1 MSNSAQQDKTE
12 MEAAWSIID
21 ANFDPEFLFGQEGY
35 QFVLS
40 HAIRSSTHPLVTGVT
55 LLVGMAP
62 LTNGGNIQIFPGAAT
77 QLNVLAV
84 LVNYPQSQKSQ
95 MTKIT
100 KDIGDCLDVHI
111 LDLLKKKTEETLESQ
126 NRPVQEP
133 HVPARPRVLPRV
145 ASAVLASFTPAKFF
159 EKCSGDVQQLDN
171 ADDIG
176 LPSCAEAFTWE
187 DSPTRMGC
195 MHLSQLLAFSAMTTI
210 GPLLLRWW

>member
-1 MSNSAQQDKTE
+1 MSNSAQQNKTE
-12 MEAAWSIID
+12 MEAAWSFID
-21 ANFDPEFLFGQEGY
+21 ANFDPEFLCGQEGY
-35 QFVLS
+35 QFVLY

-55 LLVGMAP
+55 LLAAMAP

-77 QLNVLAV
+77 QLNILAV
-84 LVNYPQSQKSQ
+84 LVNYHQTQKSQ

-100 KDIGDCLDVHI
+100 KDIGDCLDAHI

-133 HVPARPRVLPRV
+133 HVPARPRVPPRV

-159 EKCSGDVQQLDN
+159 VKCSGDAEQLDN

-176 LPSCAEAFTWE
+176 LPSMRGSVHLRRLANLSFWP
-187 DSPTRMGC
+187 SPR
-195 MHLSQLLAFSAMTTI
+195 
-210 GPLLLRWW
+210 